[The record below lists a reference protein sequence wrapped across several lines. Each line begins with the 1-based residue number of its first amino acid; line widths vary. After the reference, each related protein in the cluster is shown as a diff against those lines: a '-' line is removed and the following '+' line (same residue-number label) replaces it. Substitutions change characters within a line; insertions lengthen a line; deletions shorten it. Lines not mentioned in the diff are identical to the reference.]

1 MPIMSMQSRREYLA
15 AIYRRYRHAPKRE
28 KSTMLKELC
37 RATGYHRKYA
47 TRILNAPLR
56 RTPPPRQKRGCVYT
70 NEHTFFLKKIW
81 AILDYPCGQRLHPIV
96 PEMITVLA
104 RWRELVVPPGI
115 ANHLR
120 RMSAATIDR
129 KLARFRHEAGRRLRG
144 TTKPGSL
151 LKKQIPIVLSRWNET
166 RPGFTELDLVAHCG
180 NSTAGDFV
188 STLNITDL
196 ATGWSE
202 EEAMLGKA
210 QTRVLEALHA
220 IRGRL
225 PFPLLGLDPDNGSEF
240 INWQLWRYCQH
251 EKIDFT
257 RGRPMRANDNAHI
270 KQKNWTHVRKV
281 VGYQRLET
289 QAAADHLNALYQGP
303 LRAYMNCFQP
313 VMKLV
318 KKERIYLCD
327 GRQVGGRL
335 KRHYDIPKTPY
346 QRVLD
351 SPDVPEETKTKLRT
365 WYATCN
371 PAALKRDIERR
382 LARLRDLK
390 QTKKSIPV
398 TVTFQMTQRIPV
410 KLHSQ
415 MS

>member
-1 MPIMSMQSRREYLA
+1 MPIMSMPARREYLA
-15 AIYRRYRHAPKRE
+15 AIYRRYRHATKPE
-28 KSTMLKELC
+28 KSRILKEFC

-56 RTPPPRQKRGCVYT
+56 RTPAVRRGRGCVYT
-70 NEHTFFLKKIW
+70 HEDTYWLKKIW
-81 AILDYPCGQRLHPIV
+81 VILDYPCGQRLQPMV
-96 PEMITVLA
+96 PEMIAVLA
-104 RWRELVVPPGI
+104 RWRELLVPAGI
-115 ANHLR
+115 TDHLR

-129 KLARFRHEAGRRLRG
+129 RLARFRHEAGRRLRG

-151 LKKQIPIVLSRWNET
+151 LKKQIPIVLSRWDET

-180 NSTAGDFV
+180 NSMAGDFV
-188 STLNITDL
+188 STLNVTDL

-202 EEAMLGKA
+202 EEAILGKA
-210 QTRVLEALHA
+210 QTRVLEALRG
-220 IRGRL
+220 IRDRL
-225 PFPLLGLDPDNGSEF
+225 PFALLGLDPDNGSEF
-240 INWQLWRYCQH
+240 INWQLFHYCGQ
-251 EKIDFT
+251 ERIDFT

-270 KQKNWTHVRKV
+270 EQKNWTHVRKI

-289 QAAADHLNALYQGP
+289 QAAADHLNALYRGS

-318 KKERIYLCD
+318 KKERI
-327 GRQVGGRL
+327 GGHL
-335 KRHYDIPKTPY
+335 KRHYDVPKTPY

-351 SPDVPEETKTKLRT
+351 SPDVSAETKTTLRT
-365 WYATCN
+365 WYATLN

-382 LARLRDLK
+382 LIQLRHLEA
-390 QTKKSIPV
+390 TKKTFPV
-398 TVTFQMTQRIPV
+398 TVTLQMTERIPV